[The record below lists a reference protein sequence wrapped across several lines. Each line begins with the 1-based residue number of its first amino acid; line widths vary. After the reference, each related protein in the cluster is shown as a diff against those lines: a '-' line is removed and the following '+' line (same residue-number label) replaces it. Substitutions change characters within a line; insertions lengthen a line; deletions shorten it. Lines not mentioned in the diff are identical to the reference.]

1 MGTSQTGA
9 QLAAKL
15 DKLGRELRDV
25 KRPLNATALEG
36 KRIFAGTAAAAGASR
51 LARAR
56 YDIHGNQAVIRY
68 AGAKAHLV
76 NSPTKAHL
84 IVPRSRSRRRGSK
97 RALTINGDVRATAH
111 HPGTRGKRFFEAA
124 RTICQTVLPRVYGR
138 EQLTEP
144 LRRIF

>member
-1 MGTSQTGA
+1 VGTSQSGA

-36 KRIFAGTAAAAGASR
+36 KRIFAGSAAAAGAAR

-56 YDIHGNQAVIRY
+56 YDINGNQAVIRY
-68 AGAKAHLV
+68 VGAKAHLV
-76 NSPTKAHL
+76 NDPTKAHR
-84 IVPRSRSRRRGSK
+84 IEPRSRRRGRGR
-97 RALTINGDVRATAH
+97 RALTIGNEVRASAN
-111 HPGTRGKRFFEAA
+111 HPGTRGKQFFQKA
-124 RTICQTVLPRVYGR
+124 RAICQVALPRIYGR

>member
-1 MGTSQTGA
+1 MGTSHNGA
-9 QLAAKL
+9 QFAAKL

-25 KRPLNATALEG
+25 QRPLNVTALAG
-36 KRIFAGTAAAAGASR
+36 KRIFQAAAAGAGASR

-56 YDIHGNQAVIRY
+56 YDIRGEQAVIRY

-76 NSPTKAHL
+76 NNPTKSHR
-84 IVPRSRSRRRGSK
+84 ITPRNRRRRQG
-97 RALTINGDVRATAH
+97 RQALTINGDVRASAN
-111 HPGTRGKRFFEAA
+111 HPGTKGKRFFEQA
-124 RTICQTVLPRVYGR
+124 RAICQVELPRVYGR